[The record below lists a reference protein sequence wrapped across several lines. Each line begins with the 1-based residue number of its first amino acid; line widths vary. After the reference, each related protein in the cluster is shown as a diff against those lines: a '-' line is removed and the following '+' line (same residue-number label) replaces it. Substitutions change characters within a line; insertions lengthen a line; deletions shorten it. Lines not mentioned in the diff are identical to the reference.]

1 MRHSYRLL
9 LSAMLTLWPTI
20 AHALPDQRD
29 TYTVVGLGA
38 ASCEYWTNETQGTE
52 DLEDTARGSWVLGY
66 ITAVNLFASG
76 SSDVTRGR
84 ETKHIWAWIDV
95 YCAEHPFDTIAVA
108 AEALVSESGQADSS
122 LSGRGQ

>member
-1 MRHSYRLL
+1 MRSPIN
-9 LSAMLTLWPTI
+9 AILTLWLASVQPLASI
-20 AHALPDQRD
+20 
-29 TYTVVGLGA
+29 GL
-38 ASCEYWTNETQGTE
+38 TKPRVQE

-76 SSDVTRGR
+76 SSDVTQGR
-84 ETKHIWAWIDV
+84 EMKHIWAWIDV

-108 AEALVSESGQADSS
+108 AEALVSEFGQSS